1 MLKPALLCTA
11 LLTVAVPLAAIVQPA
26 DQDDTPPLVE
36 LGMAGRGM
44 DVVPERPF
52 VFPRA
57 DSDPATTITPALLR
71 DIMGWLAENFDLPAT
86 GPLPTIA
93 FTSPE
98 RMAALRYPG
107 LLDRHDRRMAGN
119 DTVAVYEAATRTI
132 HLPLGWRGATPAEM
146 SVLVHEVVHHLQHVA
161 RLPHACPQER
171 EQLAYRAQER
181 WLQRFDRSLAS
192 EFGTDGFTLLV
203 RTNCG
208 F

>member
-1 MLKPALLCTA
+1 MLKQALLCTA
-11 LLTVAVPLAAIVQPA
+11 LLTAAVPVASIFQAA
-26 DQDDTPPLVE
+26 DESDTPPLVE
-36 LGMAGRGM
+36 LGMANR
-44 DVVPERPF
+44 DVAAVPERPF

-57 DSDPATTITPALLR
+57 DSDPAATITPALLR
-71 DIMGWLAENFDLPAT
+71 DIIGWLAENFDLPASAS
-86 GPLPTIA
+86 LPNVA

-107 LLDRHDRRMAGN
+107 LLDRHDRRVAGS
-119 DTVAVYEAATRTI
+119 DTVAIYEAATGTI

-161 RLPHACPQER
+161 KLPHACPQER

-181 WLQRFDRSLAS
+181 WLRRFDRSLAS

>member
-1 MLKPALLCTA
+1 MLKKALLCTA
-11 LLTVAVPLAAIVQPA
+11 LVTAAVLGASIVEA
-26 DQDDTPPLVE
+26 SDHDDAPPLVE
-36 LGMAGRGM
+36 LGMANRT
-44 DVVPERPF
+44 VATVPDQPF

-57 DSDPATTITPALLR
+57 DSDPAATITPALLR
-71 DIMGWLAENFDLPAT
+71 DIIGWLAQNFDLPA
-86 GPLPTIA
+86 GAPLPKVA

-107 LLDRHDRRMAGN
+107 LLERHEQRVAGS
-119 DTVAVYEAATRTI
+119 DTVAVYEAATATI

-161 RLPHACPQER
+161 KLPHACPQER

-203 RTNCG
+203 RSNCG

>member
-11 LLTVAVPLAAIVQPA
+11 LLTAAVPLAAIVQGA
-26 DQDDTPPLVE
+26 DDTPPLVE
-36 LGMAGRGM
+36 LGMAKGT
-44 DVVPERPF
+44 VATVPERSF
-52 VFPRA
+52 VFPKP
-57 DSDPATTITPALLR
+57 DSDPRATITPALLR
-71 DIMGWLAENFDLPAT
+71 EIIGWLAENFDLPAT
-86 GPLPTIA
+86 APLPTVA

-107 LLDRHDRRMAGN
+107 LLDRHDRRVAGS
-119 DTVAVYEAATRTI
+119 DTVAVYEAATATV

-146 SVLVHEVVHHLQHVA
+146 SVLVHEVVHHLQHA
-161 RLPHACPQER
+161 AKLPFACPQER
-171 EQLAYRAQER
+171 EHLAYRAQER

-208 F
+208 I

>member
-11 LLTVAVPLAAIVQPA
+11 LLTAAVPLAAIVQSA
-26 DQDDTPPLVE
+26 DDTPPPVE
-36 LGMAGRGM
+36 LGMAKGT
-44 DVVPERPF
+44 VATVPERPF
-52 VFPRA
+52 VLSKA
-57 DSDPATTITPALLR
+57 DSDSRATITPALLR
-71 DIMGWLAENFDLPAT
+71 EIIGWLAENFDLPAT
-86 GPLPTIA
+86 APLPTVA

-107 LLDRHDRRMAGN
+107 LLDRHDQRVAGS

-132 HLPLGWRGATPAEM
+132 HLPLGWRGASPAEM
-146 SVLVHEVVHHLQHVA
+146 SVLVHEVVHHLQHA
-161 RLPHACPQER
+161 AKLPFACPQER
-171 EQLAYRAQER
+171 EHIAYRAQER